1 MKTKERIKAARQRI
15 KELQELIRDWD
26 LAELDKQISA
36 GDMGGTDYD
45 PNNIDNVKYFSQEE
59 MACISFHIL
68 ELQDQVIIDRAVPEN
83 LIIKMLN
90 VLEDWQKKQLNQEY
104 YQ

>member
-26 LAELDKQISA
+26 LAELEKQMSA
-36 GDMGGTDYD
+36 GDMGRTDYD
-45 PNNIDNVKYFSQEE
+45 HDNMDNVRYFSQEE

-68 ELQDQVIIDRAVPEN
+68 ELQDGVIIDRAVPEN
-83 LIIKMLN
+83 LIKELLN
-90 VLEDWQKKQLNQEY
+90 VIDQYQKQQFNKELL
-104 YQ
+104 

>member
-36 GDMGGTDYD
+36 GDMGRTDYD
-45 PNNIDNVKYFSQEE
+45 PDNIDNVKYFSQEE

-68 ELQDQVIIDRAVPEN
+68 ELQDGVIIDRAVPEN
-83 LIIKMLN
+83 LIKELLN
-90 VLEDWQKKQLNQEY
+90 VIDQYQKQQFNKELL
-104 YQ
+104 

>member
-1 MKTKERIKAARQRI
+1 MKTKERIIAARQRI
-15 KELQELIRDWD
+15 KELQLLISDWD
-26 LAELDKQISA
+26 EAELDKQISE
-36 GDMGGTDYD
+36 GDMGRTDYD
-45 PNNIDNVKYFSQEE
+45 PDNIDNVKYFSQDE

-68 ELQDQVIIDRAVPEN
+68 ELQDGVIINRAVPEN

-90 VLEDWQKKQLNQEY
+90 VLEDWQKKQLSQEY

>member
-1 MKTKERIKAARQRI
+1 MKTRDRKEAARKRI
-15 KELQELIRDWD
+15 KELQKLIRDWD

-36 GDMGGTDYD
+36 GDMGRTDYD
-45 PNNIDNVKYFSQEE
+45 PDNMDNVKYFSHEE

-68 ELQDQVIIDRAVPEN
+68 ELQDGVIIDRAVPEN

-90 VLEDWQKKQLNQEY
+90 VLEDWQKKQLSQEF

>member
-26 LAELDKQISA
+26 LAELEKQMSA
-36 GDMGGTDYD
+36 GDMGRTDYD
-45 PNNIDNVKYFSQEE
+45 PDNMDNVRYFSQEE

-68 ELQDQVIIDRAVPEN
+68 ELQDGVIIDRAVPEN
-83 LIIKMLN
+83 LIKELLN
-90 VLEDWQKKQLNQEY
+90 VIDQYQKQQFNKELL
-104 YQ
+104 

>member
-1 MKTKERIKAARQRI
+1 MKTKERKEAARKRI

-36 GDMGGTDYD
+36 GDMGRTDYD
-45 PNNIDNVKYFSQEE
+45 PDNMDNVRYFSQEE

-68 ELQDQVIIDRAVPEN
+68 ELQDGVIIDRAVPEN

-90 VLEDWQKKQLNQEY
+90 VLEDWQKKQLSQEY

>member
-36 GDMGGTDYD
+36 GDMGRTDYD
-45 PNNIDNVKYFSQEE
+45 PDNIDNVKYFSQEE
-59 MACISFHIL
+59 SSTFSESRSVPKLTGVSKVFQIISAIPGTVSS
-68 ELQDQVIIDRAVPEN
+68 ER
-83 LIIKMLN
+83 
-90 VLEDWQKKQLNQEY
+90 
-104 YQ
+104 